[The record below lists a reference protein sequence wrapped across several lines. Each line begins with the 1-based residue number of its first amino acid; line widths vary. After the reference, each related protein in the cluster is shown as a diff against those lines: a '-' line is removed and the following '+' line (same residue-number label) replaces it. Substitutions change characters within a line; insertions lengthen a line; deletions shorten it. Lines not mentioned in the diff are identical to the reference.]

1 METHLIFIHIQCT
14 SGKFERNIYANK
26 YLPSVELLPH
36 HDLDKETTKKCQS
49 FILNLGHL
57 LPIITMYLR
66 MIRINFQ
73 MIELAIFLLLI
84 ALDKYWQSLIFVS
97 SIFDIWPWLKCF
109 AHFFSSFCRR
119 FSSESVVRTIDCF
132 DLINRYHNKY
142 QQASFERIR
151 MRISLRMLLRLSFID
166 TSKRLR
172 WNHFN
177 VFSFFGSSFIH

>member
-1 METHLIFIHIQCT
+1 MHKRKIWKEHICQQILT
-14 SGKFERNIYANK
+14 KRRIIAASWFGQGNNEKMSVV
-26 YLPSVELLPH
+26 YLEPGPSSPNH
-36 HDLDKETTKKCQS
+36 
-49 FILNLGHL
+49 
-57 LPIITMYLR
+57 TMYLR

-73 MIELAIFLLLI
+73 MIELAIFLLPI